1 MKRQDI
7 KKALTEVLPLVMELS
22 LNSLTK
28 LTFREL
34 DVVLGAAVVIHQR
47 EEIVVGDVEL
57 NDSSVRF

>member
-1 MKRQDI
+1 
-7 KKALTEVLPLVMELS
+7 MELS